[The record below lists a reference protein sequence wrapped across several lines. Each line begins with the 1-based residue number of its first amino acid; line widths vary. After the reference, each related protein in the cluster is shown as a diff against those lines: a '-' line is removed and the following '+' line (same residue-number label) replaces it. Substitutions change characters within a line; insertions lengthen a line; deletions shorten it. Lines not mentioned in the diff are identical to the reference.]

1 MKKIELN
8 FNIELDEDKIPEKII
23 WNSGE
28 KDATEK
34 VSKAI
39 AVSIWDEKNN
49 NTLRIDQW
57 TKEMTVFEMKRFC
70 IDTIGGLGQ
79 SILSATGDEFMAGEM
94 NQLCEKF
101 VRHVKNEGNTF
112 S

>member
-8 FNIELDEDKIPEKII
+8 FNIELDEQKIPDRIR

-34 VSKAI
+34 ESKAI
-39 AVSIWDEKNN
+39 AVSIWDGKNN

-70 IDTIGGLGQ
+70 IDTIGGLAQ

-94 NQLCEKF
+94 NKMCEKF
-101 VRHVKNEGNTF
+101 VEHVKNEGNSF